1 MEQGELRRLIQS
13 AKRLPTIPVILSKI
27 MTLLKDEMTSAKQL
41 GEIVSADQAIAS
53 KVLSIANSAY
63 YGLSQKVISIQHAIA
78 LLGFTAVKN
87 IAIGTSVFSHFS
99 EEGKGSGIDLKALWT
114 HSFAT
119 ALVSEEIGKR
129 TSVVKP
135 EAAFMG
141 GLLHDIG
148 KLILINIFHEQYK
161 AAIDMAREK
170 SCSISFAEDM
180 IFGITHINAGEWL
193 CEKWQLPNE
202 IIQSVSYHKTP
213 WLSFTNSE
221 LPSAVYLANFIVKK
235 EKIGFGGDNFTPSV
249 DERVLNT
256 LHLKET
262 DIAGLVSFVQS
273 KKESIENILSDIT

>member
-27 MTLLKDEMTSAKQL
+27 MTLLEDEMTSAKQL

-202 IIQSVSYHKTP
+202 IIQSVRYHKTP

>member
-119 ALVSEEIGKR
+119 ALVSDEIGKR

-202 IIQSVSYHKTP
+202 IIQSVRYHKTP

>member
-13 AKRLPTIPVILSKI
+13 AKRLPTIPIILSKI
-27 MTLLKDEMTSAKQL
+27 MTLLRDEKTSARQL

-63 YGLSQKVISIQHAIA
+63 YGLSQKIISIPHAIA
-78 LLGFTAVKN
+78 MLGFTAVKN

-99 EEGKGSGIDLKALWT
+99 EEGKGSGIDLKALWI

-170 SCSISFAEDM
+170 SCSICFAEDM
-180 IFGITHINAGEWL
+180 LFGITHINAGEWL

-202 IIQSVSYHKTP
+202 IIQSVRYHKTP
-213 WLSFTNSE
+213 WSSFTNSE
-221 LPSAVYLANFIVKK
+221 LTSAVYLANYIVKK

-249 DERVLNT
+249 DERVFNA

-273 KKESIENILSDIT
+273 KKESIENILSDIA

>member
-13 AKRLPTIPVILSKI
+13 AKRLPTIPIILNKI
-27 MTLLKDEMTSAKQL
+27 MMLLKDEKASARQF
-41 GEIVSADQAIAS
+41 GEIVSSDQAIAS

-63 YGLSQKVISIQHAIA
+63 YGLSQKIISIPHAVA

-99 EEGKGSGIDLKALWT
+99 EEGKGSGIDLKALWI

-119 ALVSEEIGKR
+119 ALVSEEIGKK

-135 EAAFMG
+135 EVAFMG

-161 AAIDMAREK
+161 AAIDMANERR
-170 SCSISFAEDM
+170 CSISFAEDM

-202 IIQSVSYHKTP
+202 IIQSVRYHKTP
-213 WLSFTNSE
+213 WVSFTNSE
-221 LPSAVYLANFIVKK
+221 LPSAVYLANNIVKK
-235 EKIGFGGDNFTPSV
+235 EKIGFGGDDFTPNV
-249 DERVLNT
+249 DERVLQALN
-256 LHLKET
+256 LKET
-262 DIAGLVSFVQS
+262 DITGLVSFVQS
-273 KKESIENILSDIT
+273 KKESIQNILSDIT